1 MLRQRVVQEE
11 VLAGEALAGHHMRFG
26 AKVHEVEAV
35 LGLRGPGGIP
45 GQLVQL
51 QRIPEAVGPVQA
63 VRPRHHLLQGHALR
77 GNGHGHG
84 HRPVQNTLGR

>member
-1 MLRQRVVQEE
+1 MLRQRVIQEE

-26 AKVHEVEAV
+26 AKVHEVETV
-35 LGLRGPGGIP
+35 LGLRGFGSFS

-77 GNGHGHG
+77 RHRHVDR
-84 HRPVQNTLGR
+84 HRPVQNVLGR

>member
-11 VLAGEALAGHHMRFG
+11 VLTGEALAGHHMRFG
-26 AKVHEVEAV
+26 AKVHEVETV

-63 VRPRHHLLQGHALR
+63 VCPRHNLFQAHALR
-77 GNGHGHG
+77 RYRHGNR
-84 HRPVQNTLGR
+84 HRPVQNVLGR